1 MEGCYDENDYSV
13 GKWIGAYSLVW
24 MRTNAPDSANTRN
37 NEDSAELHS
46 TDPNNHNTVA
56 KHYEDMA
63 NEMKL
68 KLQAKKKPLAE
79 YEEHSYYYRRKG

>member
-1 MEGCYDENDYSV
+1 MMKMIILLVCGLALILLSGC
-13 GKWIGAYSLVW
+13 AQ
-24 MRTNAPDSANTRN
+24 MRPIANTRN

-68 KLQAKKKPLAE
+68 KLRAKKKPLAE
-79 YEEHSYYYRRKG
+79 YEEHSYYYKRKE